1 MEGQRIQ
8 QKQELDREKKMSV
21 TDCNFLTI
29 DMFGK
34 EDYIVLDKINKEE
47 KEINV
52 VIVESFPILFS

>member
-1 MEGQRIQ
+1 
-8 QKQELDREKKMSV
+8 MSV

-29 DMFGK
+29 DVFGK
-34 EDYIVLDKINKEE
+34 EDYIVLDEINKEE